1 MAARNARAGRAG
13 LRLFEVGR
21 VFDKS
26 LVLGVREP
34 VKLALLMTGTAPES
48 SWRGG
53 SARSLDL
60 QDLRGVLE
68 SLAERTPAAVEF
80 VRTERAEFALAVDVR
95 LAGKSVGHAGQ
106 IAPASASALDLRA
119 AVLVA
124 EVDADAFCPAA
135 TNVTRFTPLPR
146 FPAVTRDIA
155 LVADLTLPHAKI
167 SETVASAR
175 EPLLVS
181 AVPFD
186 LFVDPSGVKLPA
198 DKKSVAYSL
207 TYRAEDRTLTNEEVN
222 AAHAR
227 VKQRLTDALA
237 VQFRE

>member
-1 MAARNARAGRAG
+1 M
-13 LRLFEVGR
+13 LRIASG
-21 VFDKS
+21 
-26 LVLGVREP
+26 
-34 VKLALLMTGTAPES
+34 
-48 SWRGG
+48 
-53 SARSLDL
+53 RSLDL

-227 VKQRLTDALA
+227 VKQKLTDALG